1 MRKYFSAFIFLIVI
15 GVTGCRDERES
26 LPPVILL
33 EQQLYETVVGETV
46 TVTPEYENCGEGTV
60 WLWTCDG
67 ETLSVEES
75 LTFTSDE
82 AGEYYIM
89 LTVSNSAGE
98 DKAELRIDVYG
109 KMPPEISLPGAA
121 RGFSVLQDSLLVLA
135 PEISSTLP
143 VTYSWTIDGKT
154 VSTDSVYTFPTGET
168 GTFEAGLCVENR
180 DGRDEI
186 EFTVEVMSPGEAFS
200 WTFDR
205 TEYGISS
212 GRSLLLRPQ
221 DIEYPFDAVYTWSVD
236 GTEVQSGESS
246 EYVFDLTAE
255 GSYTVSVT
263 MRNSYTAAS
272 QDLTV
277 TVLPAEG
284 TYFRAA
290 DASSSASISKVYEY
304 TPAPGQFI
312 NDGVTL
318 TSPEEACSY
327 AFERLSHGQFVSLG
341 AFGGYLI
348 AGFDH
353 SVENSMDGGFDLQI
367 TGNAHSSSSEPGII
381 WVSQDENGNG
391 LPDDTW
397 YELRGSEYGKPE
409 TWQDYAV
416 TYYRPSSNGTS
427 IEWTDNRGSSGTV
440 DYIPAYHSQE
450 TYFPL
455 WITAESYT
463 LRGTRLEDRLV
474 DENGNGSLWI
484 GHPFDW
490 GYADNWSGTDPDID
504 KFRISDAVR
513 WDGEPADLTY
523 IDFVK
528 IQCGVQAKGGWTGE
542 QSTELT
548 LIRDLH
554 ID

>member
-15 GVTGCRDERES
+15 GITGCREQRES

-33 EQQLYETVVGETV
+33 EQQVYETVVGETV
-46 TVTPEYENCGEGTV
+46 TVTPEYENCGEGTA

-75 LTFTSDE
+75 LTFTSEE

-98 DKAELRIDVYG
+98 DKAELRIDVYEM
-109 KMPPEISLPGAA
+109 MPPEISLPGAV

-135 PEISSTLP
+135 PEISSALP

-168 GTFEAGLCVENR
+168 GTFETGLCVENR

-327 AFERLSHGQFVSLG
+327 ALERLSQGQFVSLG

-353 SVENSMDGGFDLQI
+353 SVESSTDGGFDLQI

-450 TYFPL
+450 TYFPF
-455 WITAESYT
+455 WITADSYT

-548 LIRDLH
+548 VIRDLH

>member
-1 MRKYFSAFIFLIVI
+1 MKKHFSAFIFSIVF
-15 GVTGCRDERES
+15 VLTGCRERHDS

-33 EQQLYETVVGETV
+33 EQQVYETVAGETV
-46 TVTPEYENCGEGTV
+46 TVTPEYENCGEGTA

-67 ETLSVEES
+67 ETLSVEPS

-89 LTVSNSAGE
+89 LTVSNSVGE

-109 KMPPEISLPGAA
+109 TMPPEISLPGAA

-135 PEISSTLP
+135 PEISSALP

-290 DASSSASISKVYEY
+290 DASSNASISKVYEY

-318 TSPEEACSY
+318 TTSEEACFY
-327 AFERLSHGQFVSLG
+327 AFERLSQGQFVSLG

-353 SVENSMDGGFDLQI
+353 SVESSTDGGFDLQI

-416 TYYRPSSNGTS
+416 TYYRPSSNGAS

-455 WITAESYT
+455 WITADSYT

-548 LIRDLH
+548 VIRDLH

>member
-1 MRKYFSAFIFLIVI
+1 MKHFSAFIFSIVFVI
-15 GVTGCRDERES
+15 TGCREQRGS
-26 LPPVILL
+26 LPPVIVL
-33 EQQLYETVVGETV
+33 EQQLYETVVGEPV
-46 TVTPEYENCGEGTV
+46 TVAPQYENCGDGTV
-60 WLWTCDG
+60 YLWTCDG
-67 ETLSVEES
+67 ETLSTEPS
-75 LTFTSDE
+75 LTFSRNVR
-82 AGEYYIM
+82 GEYWIQ
-89 LTVSNSAGE
+89 LTVGNSAGE
-98 DKAELRIDVYG
+98 DRAEIRIDVYDVT
-109 KMPPEISLPGAA
+109 PPEISLPGAA
-121 RGFSVLQDSLLVLA
+121 AGFSVLKDSSLVLA
-135 PEISSTLP
+135 PEVRSALP
-143 VTYSWTIDGKT
+143 VTYSWSIGGKP
-154 VSTDSVYTFPTGET
+154 VSADSVLTFPTDET
-168 GTFEAGLCVENR
+168 GLFEVSFSAENR
-180 DGRDEI
+180 DGADEI
-186 EFTVEVMSPGEAFS
+186 EFTVEVLSPGDAFS

-212 GRSLLLRPQ
+212 GRSLLLHPL
-221 DIEYPFDAVYTWSVD
+221 DIEYSFDAVYTWSVD

-327 AFERLSHGQFVSLG
+327 ALERLSHGQFVSLG

-353 SVENSMDGGFDLQI
+353 SVESRTDGGFDLQI

-416 TYYRPSSNGTS
+416 TYYRPTEPGTD
-427 IEWTDNRGSSGTV
+427 IEWTDNRGGYGTV
-440 DYIPAYHSQE
+440 DYLPAYHHQD
-450 TYFPL
+450 TYFPA
-455 WITAESYT
+455 WITSGSYT
-463 LRGTRLEDRLV
+463 LRGTRLEDRLE
-474 DENGNGSLWI
+474 DQNGNGSLWI

-490 GYADNWSGTDPDID
+490 GYADNWSETDPDID
-504 KFRISDAVR
+504 KFSISNAVR
-513 WDGEPADLTY
+513 WDGEPVGLKY

-554 ID
+554 L

>member
-1 MRKYFSAFIFLIVI
+1 MKHFSAFIFLIVLVI
-15 GVTGCRDERES
+15 TGCREQRES
-26 LPPVILL
+26 LPPVIVLQ
-33 EQQLYETVVGETV
+33 QQLYETVVGEPV
-46 TVTPEYENCGEGTV
+46 TVTPEYENCGEGTA

-89 LTVSNSAGE
+89 LSVSNSAGE

-109 KMPPEISLPGAA
+109 MMPPEISLPGAV

-135 PEISSTLP
+135 PEISSALP

-318 TSPEEACSY
+318 TTQEEACSY
-327 AFERLSHGQFVSLG
+327 AFERLSQGQFVSLG

-353 SVENSMDGGFDLQI
+353 SVESSTDGGFDLQI

-455 WITAESYT
+455 WITADSYT

>member
-1 MRKYFSAFIFLIVI
+1 MRNNFSAFIFSIVFVI
-15 GVTGCRDERES
+15 TGCREQRGS
-26 LPPVILL
+26 LPPVIVL
-33 EQQLYETVVGETV
+33 EQQLYETVVGELV
-46 TVTPEYENCGEGTV
+46 TVAPQYENCGDGTV
-60 WLWTCDG
+60 YLWTCDG
-67 ETLSVEES
+67 ETLSTEPS
-75 LTFTSDE
+75 LTFSRNVR
-82 AGEYYIM
+82 GEYWIQ
-89 LTVSNSAGE
+89 LTVGNSAGE
-98 DKAELRIDVYG
+98 DRAEIRIDVYDV
-109 KMPPEISLPGAA
+109 MPPEVSLPGAI
-121 RGFSVLQDSLLVLA
+121 RGFSVLRDSLLVLS
-135 PEISSTLP
+135 PEVSSALP
-143 VTYSWTIDGKT
+143 VTYSWTVDGET

-186 EFTVEVMSPGEAFS
+186 EFTVEVMSPEDAFS

-205 TEYGISS
+205 TDYGISS
-212 GRSLLLRPQ
+212 GRSLLLHPL
-221 DIEYPFDAVYTWSVD
+221 DIEYSFDAVYTWSVD
-236 GTEVQSGESS
+236 GTEVQSGKSS

-255 GSYTVSVT
+255 GFYTVSVT

-272 QDLTV
+272 QELTV

-318 TSPEEACSY
+318 TTQEEACSY
-327 AFERLSHGQFVSLG
+327 AFERLSQGQFVSLG
-341 AFGGYLI
+341 AFGGYLT

-353 SVENSMDGGFDLQI
+353 SVESSTDGGFDLQI

-427 IEWTDNRGSSGTV
+427 IEWTDNRGSSGIV

-455 WITAESYT
+455 WITADSYT

-554 ID
+554 L

>member
-1 MRKYFSAFIFLIVI
+1 MRNNFSAFIFLIVFAL
-15 GVTGCRDERES
+15 TGCREQRDS
-26 LPPVILL
+26 LPPVIVLQ
-33 EQQLYETVVGETV
+33 QQLYETVVGEPV
-46 TVTPEYENCGEGTV
+46 TVTPEYENCGEETV
-60 WLWTCDG
+60 YLWTCEG
-67 ETLSVEES
+67 ETLSTGPA
-75 LTFTSDE
+75 LTFESGE
-82 AGEYYIM
+82 RGEYWIL
-89 LTVSNSAGE
+89 LTVGNSAGE
-98 DKAELRIDVYG
+98 DRAELRIDVYET
-109 KMPPEISLPGAA
+109 MPPEVSLPGAS

-135 PEISSTLP
+135 PEVSSALP
-143 VTYSWTIDGKT
+143 VAYSWTVDGEE
-154 VSTDSVYTFPTGET
+154 VSADSVYTFPTGET
-168 GTFEAGLCVENR
+168 GTFEGRLRVENR
-180 DGRDEI
+180 DGADEV
-186 EFTVEVMSPGEAFS
+186 EFTVEVLSPGEAFS

-205 TEYGISS
+205 TEYGVCS
-212 GRSLLLRPQ
+212 GRSLLLRPL
-221 DIEYPFDAVYTWSVD
+221 DIEHPFDAVYTWSVD
-236 GTEVQSGESS
+236 GAEVQSGEAP
-246 EYVFDLTAE
+246 EFVFDLTAE
-255 GSYTVSVT
+255 GSHAVNVT
-263 MRNSYTAAS
+263 MRNSYTTAS

-290 DASSSASISKVYEY
+290 DASSSAFISQVCEY

-312 NDGVTL
+312 NEGYTVT
-318 TSPEEACSY
+318 TMQEACDY
-327 AFERLSHGQFVSLG
+327 AYRRLSEGAFVSLG

-353 SVENSMDGGFDLQI
+353 SVESSTDGGFDLQI

-455 WITAESYT
+455 WITADSYT

-548 LIRDLH
+548 VIRDLH